1 MVFTTHIFVFYFL
14 PVFLLVYFNLP
25 FRWRNLWIT
34 GASYVFY
41 GWWQPWFV
49 CLMMFTTVMDFI
61 WGKVITR
68 PGATPVQRRLAVAA
82 CVVTNLS
89 FLGFFKYYMFS
100 AETLNQ
106 LLAAVGVEQFR
117 VLRVVLPIGISF
129 YTFHSLT
136 YIIDLYRGHATP
148 AKSFTDY
155 SAFVALFP
163 DLVAGPI
170 IRYKTLAAQLAFRQH
185 TLQRFASGITLFI
198 LGFGKKILLANSCG
212 HVADA
217 VFNAAN
223 PCALD
228 AWVGVLAYAFQIYFD
243 FCGYSDMAVGLGRML
258 GFEFLKNFDAPYLAE
273 SITDLWR
280 RWHISLSSVLRD
292 YLYFPLGG
300 NRLGPTRTYVNLAV
314 VMLLG
319 GLWHGAKWI
328 FVLWGAYHGLLL
340 AYERWRGERSLR
352 TRGPHAGMRA
362 GQGIDVGP
370 LSPSLSPSKRER
382 VPFRAGEGE
391 VAGSL
396 GARGPERL
404 SLYHSLPRSL
414 RIAATF
420 LLMLFSWVLFRAENL
435 TAARRYFGAMFG
447 LSPTTGASAL
457 LAADIYAPLYL
468 VVLTVCAVLV
478 FQRAQAH
485 EWSLKPQTWPRL
497 MLLVPLFVFAL
508 LVMFS
513 QAFNPFLYFQF

>member
-100 AETLNQ
+100 AETLNH
-106 LLAAVGVEQFR
+106 LMAAVGAEEFR

-136 YIIDLYRGHATP
+136 YIIDLYRRDATP
-148 AKSFTDY
+148 AKSFTDF

-198 LGFGKKILLANSCG
+198 LGFAKKILLANTCG

-217 VFNAAN
+217 VFNAAH
-223 PCALD
+223 PCTLD

-243 FCGYSDMAVGLGRML
+243 FCGYSDMAVGLVRML

-280 RWHISLSSVLRD
+280 LWHISLSSVLRD

-300 NRLGPTRTYVNLAV
+300 NRLGPTRTYVNLTV

-319 GLWHGAKWI
+319 GLWHGAKWV

-340 AYERWRGERSLR
+340 AFERWHGK
-352 TRGPHAGMRA
+352 
-362 GQGIDVGP
+362 Q
-370 LSPSLSPSKRER
+370 
-382 VPFRAGEGE
+382 
-391 VAGSL
+391 
-396 GARGPERL
+396 
-404 SLYHSLPRSL
+404 SLYHALSRGL
-414 RIAATF
+414 RIALTF
-420 LLMLFSWVLFRAENL
+420 LLMLFSWVLFRSENL
-435 TAARRYFGAMFG
+435 RAAVCYLGAMFG
-447 LSPTTGASAL
+447 LAPTTSASAL

-468 VVLTVCAVLV
+468 LVLAVCAALVL
-478 FQRAQAH
+478 QRVQAH

-497 MLLVPLFVFAL
+497 LLLMPLFVFAL

>member
-25 FRWRNLWIT
+25 YRWRNLWLT
-34 GASYVFY
+34 AASYVFY

-61 WGKVITR
+61 WGQVITR
-68 PGATPVQRRLAVAA
+68 PGATPAERKLAVAA

-100 AETLNQ
+100 AESLNQ
-106 LLAAVGVEQFR
+106 LLALVGAEPFR

-148 AKSFTDY
+148 AKSFTDF

-170 IRYKTLAAQLAFRQH
+170 IRYKTLAAQLAFREH
-185 TLQRFASGITLFI
+185 TVQRFASGITLFI
-198 LGFGKKILLANSCG
+198 LGFAKKILLANPCG

-223 PCALD
+223 PCPLD

-319 GLWHGAKWI
+319 GLWHGAKWN
-328 FVLWGAYHGLLL
+328 FVIWGGYHGALL
-340 AYERWRGERSLR
+340 ACERWRGKE
-352 TRGPHAGMRA
+352 
-362 GQGIDVGP
+362 
-370 LSPSLSPSKRER
+370 SP
-382 VPFRAGEGE
+382 
-391 VAGSL
+391 
-396 GARGPERL
+396 
-404 SLYHSLPRSL
+404 YHTLPRSL
-414 RIAATF
+414 RVGLTF
-420 LLMLFSWVLFRAENL
+420 LLVLFSWVLFRADNL
-435 TAARRYFGAMFG
+435 TAA
-447 LSPTTGASAL
+447 
-457 LAADIYAPLYL
+457 
-468 VVLTVCAVLV
+468 
-478 FQRAQAH
+478 
-485 EWSLKPQTWPRL
+485 
-497 MLLVPLFVFAL
+497 
-508 LVMFS
+508 
-513 QAFNPFLYFQF
+513 

>member
-68 PGATPVQRRLAVAA
+68 PGAAPVQRRLALTA

-106 LLAAVGVEQFR
+106 LLTAVGAEQFR

-136 YIIDLYRGHATP
+136 YIIDLYRRDAMP
-148 AKSFTDY
+148 AKSFTDF

-185 TLQRFASGITLFI
+185 TGQRFASGITLFI
-198 LGFGKKILLANSCG
+198 LGFGKKILLANPCG

-292 YLYFPLGG
+292 YLYYPLGG
-300 NRLGPTRTYVNLAV
+300 NRFGPTRTYVNLTV

-319 GLWHGAKWI
+319 GLWHGAKWV

-340 AYERWRGERSLR
+340 AYERWRGKQSLYRSL
-352 TRGPHAGMRA
+352 
-362 GQGIDVGP
+362 P
-370 LSPSLSPSKRER
+370 LN
-382 VPFRAGEGE
+382 
-391 VAGSL
+391 
-396 GARGPERL
+396 
-404 SLYHSLPRSL
+404 L
-414 RIAATF
+414 RIAVTF
-420 LLMLFSWVLFRAENL
+420 LLILFSWVLFRAENL

-447 LSPTTGASAL
+447 LLPATGASAL

-468 VVLTVCAVLV
+468 VVLTVCALLV
-478 FQRAQAH
+478 FQHVQAH

-497 MLLVPLFVFAL
+497 MLLVPLFVFSL